1 MSNTNDKKQISGD
14 KKAAHKRGGLHG
26 AVRIL
31 LLAIAATVI
40 GLNVYMLNATRLG
53 GDPVPMPFGVGAAVV
68 LSGSMEPELSVGDL
82 ILVTAQPDYAVGDVV
97 VYLDGRTAVVHRII
111 QMDGDTVIT
120 QGDANNVP
128 DGEITREQIKG
139 KMAMRLPLIGHAVNV
154 IKTPIG
160 TLVILALAIYLL
172 ERSFHQK
179 KQSDQQKLDEI
190 RAEIERL
197 KQESE
202 Q

>member
-1 MSNTNDKKQISGD
+1 
-14 KKAAHKRGGLHG
+14 
-26 AVRIL
+26 
-31 LLAIAATVI
+31 
-40 GLNVYMLNATRLG
+40 
-53 GDPVPMPFGVGAAVV
+53 
-68 LSGSMEPELSVGDL
+68 
-82 ILVTAQPDYAVGDVV
+82 
-97 VYLDGRTAVVHRII
+97 VVHRII

-179 KQSDQQKLDEI
+179 KQSDQQRLDEI